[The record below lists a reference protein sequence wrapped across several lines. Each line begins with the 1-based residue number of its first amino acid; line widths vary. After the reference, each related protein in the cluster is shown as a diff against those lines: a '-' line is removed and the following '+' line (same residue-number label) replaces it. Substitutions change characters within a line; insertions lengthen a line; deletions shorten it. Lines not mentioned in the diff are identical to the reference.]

1 MKGRHL
7 VVTTLLLLVLSASL
21 FFVGLDSMPLTDRDE
36 GEYAASVMAMAQSGD
51 WVVPTL
57 NGRHYLEKPIGVF
70 WAIGAAQSLLGPGEE
85 AARLPSAVSGFL
97 LVLCAG
103 GLVLVATRA
112 LPFAVLAAAACG
124 FTPLMLLVGRAC
136 LTDALLAL
144 FTTVALGGFFL
155 ATESPPAR
163 SRWWY
168 LIAWAGLALGFLTKG
183 PVAPAVVLPTA
194 VIYALWQRRLLPVL
208 KEARIHWGILI
219 FLLVNL
225 PWYGL
230 AFYRLGGE
238 FWRAFFVSQN
248 LRRFSEVL
256 LGHGGGWFYYLPVL
270 LMGCFP
276 FAAAALPA
284 LGRALFKNPAPARAA
299 DPAARLRLLSAIAV
313 LVVLLVF
320 SLAATKQINYILPAL
335 PFLGILAGY
344 FLWRLG
350 AGEPAGRVA
359 GPVFKTTLY
368 GTGGIW
374 CLVMLAVPVAVPLAW
389 KAIEASIRFDSSEYA
404 LPLQPPVLVLW
415 PLACALLIAGTLV
428 AARLLMRRGR
438 APWVGPVLGLGGAL
452 FGAALML
459 GLLPQAAGIIQ
470 QPARRMVQQVAQRAG
485 PHSELV
491 TYGLWKPSL
500 IFYAGRDLP
509 RFRVEDTGRLAEA
522 LKSERPVFVLTRVR
536 LKDKLARV
544 PGFVPLASYQGYL
557 AGGNRGAAGLWS
569 PPEGAEGGS

>member
-7 VVTTLLLLVLSASL
+7 ALITLALLAVGAFL
-21 FFVGLDSMPLTDRDE
+21 FFAGLDRIALTDRDE
-36 GEYAASVMAMAQSGD
+36 GEYAASVMAMQKSGD

-70 WAIGAAQSLLGPGEE
+70 WAMGASEALLGPGEE

-97 LVLCAG
+97 MVLCAG
-103 GLVLVATRA
+103 ALVLAATRV

-124 FTPLMLLVGRAC
+124 FTPLMLLVSRSC
-136 LTDALLAL
+136 LTDALLGL
-144 FTTVALGGFFL
+144 FTTMALGSFFL

-163 SRWWY
+163 ARWWY

-183 PVAPAVVLPTA
+183 PVAAAVVLPSA
-194 VIYALWQRRLLPVL
+194 VIYAIWQRRLLPVL
-208 KEARIHWGILI
+208 KESRILWGLLI
-219 FLLVNL
+219 FLVVNL

-238 FWRAFFVSQN
+238 FWQAFFVSQN

-256 LGHGGGWFYYLPVL
+256 LGHGGGFFYYLPVI

-284 LGRALFKNPAPARAA
+284 LVRALFKNPASARAA
-299 DPAARLRLLSAIAV
+299 DPAARLRLFSAVSAS
-313 LVVLLVF
+313 VVLLVF

-335 PFLGILAGY
+335 PFLGVLAGY

-359 GPVFKTTLY
+359 GPVFKITLY
-368 GTGGIW
+368 GTGGLW
-374 CLVMLAVPVAVPLAW
+374 CLLFLALPVAVPLAW

-404 LPLQPPVLVLW
+404 LPLSPPVLVFW
-415 PLACALLIAGTLV
+415 PLVCAIL
-428 AARLLMRRGR
+428 AAAVLATHRALTKRGR
-438 APWVGPVLGLGGAL
+438 APWVGPVLGLGGAAL
-452 FGAALML
+452 GAALML

-470 QPARRMVQQVAQRAG
+470 EPAKQMAEQVVHRAG
-485 PHSELV
+485 PDAKLV

-500 IFYAGRDLP
+500 IFYSGRDLP
-509 RFRVEDTGRLAEA
+509 RFRVEDTGRLAQT
-522 LKSERPVFVLTRVR
+522 LKSEQPVFVFSRMR
-536 LKDKLARV
+536 LKKKLEQV
-544 PGFVPLASYQGYL
+544 PGFVPLTGYQGYL
-557 AGGNRGAAGLWS
+557 AGGNRGAASLWN
-569 PPEGAEGGS
+569 PPEGGEDGK